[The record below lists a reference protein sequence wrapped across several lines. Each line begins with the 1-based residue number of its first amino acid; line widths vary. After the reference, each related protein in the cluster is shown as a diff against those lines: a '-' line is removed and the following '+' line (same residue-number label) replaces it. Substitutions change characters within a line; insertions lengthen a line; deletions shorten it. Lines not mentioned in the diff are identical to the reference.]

1 MRSQLIDRSPVD
13 QSADSEQS
21 LGAFWQRTARRATDA
36 QLAVS
41 AAVFPLMLAI
51 ALVVVFAWPSIATH
65 WWPVV
70 APPLLVGSFGLWGI
84 ADREQST
91 SRSIFWRAVQV
102 FAVIVA
108 VASAAVAALWFLQ
121 RVIGTWNL

>member
-1 MRSQLIDRSPVD
+1 MRSQLIDRSRVD
-13 QSADSEQS
+13 QSPDSEQS

-41 AAVFPLMLAI
+41 AAVFPLTLAV
-51 ALVVVFAWPSIATH
+51 ALVVTFTRPSIAVR

-70 APPLLVGSFGLWGI
+70 ALPLLVGSFGLWGI
-84 ADREQST
+84 ADREQAA
-91 SRSIFWRAVQV
+91 SRSMLWRTVQV
-102 FAVIVA
+102 FAVIIA
-108 VASAAVAALWFLQ
+108 VLSGAVAALWFLQ